1 MGRIMRILQNFIKNT
16 CVLLLC
22 VASFIRGAEASSLV
36 DRDSSCHADL
46 DALRKFSEAPHG
58 SAISDPFLGMK
69 ITKISDSEYNFGNLV
84 TMFVSNQERSLA
96 DLTCILLND
105 GGAVGFERDP
115 FTKIPVSVNAF
126 IGKLL
131 SDAAL
136 SSWVTELAA
145 NSISPDYE

>member
-1 MGRIMRILQNFIKNT
+1 MRILQNFIKNT
-16 CVLLLC
+16 CVLLC
-22 VASFIRGAEASSLV
+22 IAGFIRSAEASSLV
-36 DRDSSCHADL
+36 DRNSFHYTNL
-46 DALRKFSEAPHG
+46 LALSRSPDGF
-58 SAISDPFLGMK
+58 AIHCPFLKMD
-69 ITKISDSEYNFGNLV
+69 ITKISDSEYRFGNFI
-84 TMFVSNQERSLA
+84 TMFLSNHPERSLL

-126 IGKLL
+126 IDKLL

-145 NSISPDYE
+145 NPIIPDNEEEEEEI

>member
-1 MGRIMRILQNFIKNT
+1 M
-16 CVLLLC
+16 
-22 VASFIRGAEASSLV
+22 
-36 DRDSSCHADL
+36 D
-46 DALRKFSEAPHG
+46 
-58 SAISDPFLGMK
+58 
-69 ITKISDSEYNFGNLV
+69 ITKISDSEYRFGNFI
-84 TMFVSNQERSLA
+84 TMFLSNHPERSLL

-126 IGKLL
+126 IDKLL

-145 NSISPDYE
+145 NPIIPDNEEEEEEI